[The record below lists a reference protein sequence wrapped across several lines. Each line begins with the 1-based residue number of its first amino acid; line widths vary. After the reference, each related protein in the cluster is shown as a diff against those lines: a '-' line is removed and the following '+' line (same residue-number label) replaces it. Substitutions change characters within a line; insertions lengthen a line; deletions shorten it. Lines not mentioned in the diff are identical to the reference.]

1 MLKDYT
7 HKLRMTQKKK
17 SKEKKQYVS
26 KKEKRDKKK
35 LNTDSYNYPLTK
47 FEKEYIRLFP
57 EEK

>member
-7 HKLRMTQKKK
+7 RKLRMMQKKK

-26 KKEKRDKKK
+26 KKEKRDKK
-35 LNTDSYNYPLTK
+35 LNTDSYSYPLTK
-47 FEKEYIRLFP
+47 FEKEYLRLFP